1 MFDRTYTPAA
11 AFPLDQ
17 TVVYSHTL
25 EGRTGG
31 VGKMCVCQ
39 AAELQLMFLLVF
51 CCAHCQH
58 TPESM
63 WSVKTFSPA
72 LETLYQQYCTFGAS
86 DTKGK
91 LFTDWSFSNKSP
103 LLEFPIDQEER
114 NYIRKVHNVSFSHVM
129 PTPFHSPPVLVAL
142 SSRAVQDIL
151 DLDPCDTSLSQGFLA
166 MASGGQ
172 SPPNTLNLAH
182 RYGGHQFGYWAGQLG
197 DGRAVL
203 LGSYV
208 NHQGGYWE
216 AQLKGSGKTPYSRRG
231 DGRAVVRS
239 SVREFLA
246 SEAMHGLGIPTSRA
260 ASLVVSSDTAWRD
273 QFYDGHARQEPTAI
287 VLRLA
292 PSWFRIGS
300 LEILYYN
307 QEVELLQQT
316 VDFVIGQYFSD
327 LALLYAN
334 PSARY
339 AAFFAR
345 VVNQTAH
352 MIAHWQSVGFTHGVC
367 NTDNF
372 SLLSLTIDYG
382 PFGFMDQYNPD
393 FVPNTSDDEGMY
405 RYQYQPSVGYYN
417 LAKLQ
422 QAMKPLLQE
431 EREVHRALMLYPAA
445 FNDAFLRLMSEK
457 LGLTG
462 IEDMQA
468 VEILV
473 TDLLQMMEDKGADF
487 TMTFRELSEITM
499 AKLVTDTLP
508 GHYWALPRLLAHGA
522 WRGWLLLYHSLTAS
536 LATSKQSVFIAS
548 YSEGTR
554 QERMQMQNPRY
565 VLRNWMAEEAI
576 RSVEQYGDFSVIFKL
591 QHVLE
596 NPFIATEEGEVSGY
610 AQPPPSWAQKLRV
623 SCSS

>member
-1 MFDRTYTPAA
+1 MCCW
-11 AFPLDQ
+11 Q
-17 TVVYSHTL
+17 
-25 EGRTGG
+25 
-31 VGKMCVCQ
+31 KCVCQ
-39 AAELQLMFLLVF
+39 AGELQLVFLLVL
-51 CCAHCQH
+51 CCALCQH
-58 TPESM
+58 SPESI
-63 WSVKTFSPA
+63 WSIKPFSPA
-72 LETLYQQYCTFGAS
+72 LETLHQQYCTTGTS
-86 DTKGK
+86 VTIKGK
-91 LFTDWSFSNKSP
+91 LFSDWSFSNRSP
-103 LLEFPIDQEER
+103 LLDFPIDQEEK
-114 NYIRKVHNVSFSHVM
+114 NYVRSVHNVSFSRVT
-129 PTPFHSPPVLVAL
+129 PTPFHSTPVLVAL
-142 SSRAVQDIL
+142 SSRAVHDIL
-151 DLDPCDTSLSQGFLA
+151 DLDPCDAALSPKFLI
-166 MASGGQ
+166 MASGGHPP
-172 SPPNTLNLAH
+172 PPNTLNLAH
-182 RYGGHQFGYWAGQLG
+182 CYGGHQFGHWAGQLG

-203 LGSYV
+203 LGSYI
-208 NHQGGYWE
+208 NHRGEYWE
-216 AQLKGSGKTPYSRRG
+216 AQLKGSGKTQYSRRG

-260 ASLVVSSDTAWRD
+260 ASLVISSDTAWRD
-273 QFYDGHARQEPTAI
+273 QFYNGNARQEPTAI

-300 LEILYYN
+300 LEILHYRK
-307 QEVELLQQT
+307 EVDLLQQT
-316 VDFVIGQYFSD
+316 VDFVISQYFPD
-327 LALLYAN
+327 LTLLYVN

-339 AAFFAR
+339 AAFFAT

-382 PFGFMDQYNPD
+382 PFGFMDQYDPN

-417 LAKLQ
+417 LVKLQ
-422 QAMKPLLQE
+422 EAMKPLLQE
-431 EREVHRALMLYPAA
+431 EGSKIEVQKSLMLYPTA
-445 FNDAFLRLMSEK
+445 FNDAFLRLMLEK

-462 IEDMQA
+462 SEDMQA

-473 TDLLQMMEDKGADF
+473 LNLLQMMEDKGADF

-508 GHYWALPRLLAHGA
+508 GHYWALPRLLAHSA
-522 WRGWLLLYHSLTAS
+522 WKDWLLHYLSLTAS
-536 LATSKQSVFIAS
+536 LATSKQAVLIAS
-548 YSEGTR
+548 YAEGMR
-554 QERMQMQNPRY
+554 QERMQRRNPRY

-576 RSVEQYGDFSVIFKL
+576 RRLERFGDFSVVHKL
-591 QHVLE
+591 QRVLE
-596 NPFIATEEGEVSGY
+596 NPFVVVQEAEVSGY